1 MGQLVGEAFDDFV
14 KNQITIRQQT
24 DGSGFDGSRT
34 PEQLQI
40 QNNQNSFL
48 KLGSSVRFLTT
59 PEIVAELKK
68 TSPDLT
74 EEEYKNSNRRNGA
87 DRIEAI
93 GLPNSED
100 FMGNRLAKK
109 TVLVNSTSEVISSVK
124 DKEGKGTQG
133 NYNFRSGVSQTGD
146 IWNNSSAY
154 GLGGS

>member
-24 DGSGFDGSRT
+24 AGSGFDGSRT